1 MTERRKL
8 KIFDQ
13 MVRSNSILIGLS
25 LILLLSFIA
34 YAEDWFGFY
43 TWVTTIKSYQ
53 NFFNWFNSFSFD
65 MLIIIAIP
73 LVGAVFELI
82 YGERLAFN
90 RDKAIIFM
98 GFLEIVYIIL
108 LYPKVL
114 NGNLLFSIPNFV
126 GLGIH
131 FRIDMLAYTVLLIS
145 AFVWFYVMVY
155 AHEYMKKE
163 KHGTRFFF
171 FLALTYSA
179 VLGTITS
186 GDLLA
191 MFIFFEIMTFTSYML
206 VIHGQNEES
215 YKAGYNYIIMGLI
228 GGFLILTAIIL
239 LYFNIGD
246 LRFVSAIEELQ
257 NFGNIRSK
265 MLVISMSALDLF
277 IIWT

>member
-98 GFLEIVYIIL
+98 GFLVNS
-108 LYPKVL
+108 LY
-114 NGNLLFSIPNFV
+114 
-126 GLGIH
+126 
-131 FRIDMLAYTVLLIS
+131 Y
-145 AFVWFYVMVY
+145 
-155 AHEYMKKE
+155 
-163 KHGTRFFF
+163 
-171 FLALTYSA
+171 
-179 VLGTITS
+179 
-186 GDLLA
+186 
-191 MFIFFEIMTFTSYML
+191 FTLS
-206 VIHGQNEES
+206 
-215 YKAGYNYIIMGLI
+215 
-228 GGFLILTAIIL
+228 
-239 LYFNIGD
+239 
-246 LRFVSAIEELQ
+246 
-257 NFGNIRSK
+257 
-265 MLVISMSALDLF
+265 
-277 IIWT
+277 